1 MSDLSFHGLEIPALR
16 KMVRDEIQS
25 LIDVPNGIVRYA
37 NPNLVFNGT
46 DIRST
51 ILWSDN
57 SQDTSGNSNTVTVES
72 FLDSQKGYVLKVT
85 PTSSSYKWCPIVN
98 NFYRYH
104 GGFRFSVGS
113 KYTIS
118 FDIKCSK
125 PSADLVI
132 RFADGN
138 SSNPILGYPDSTN
151 VQPRVTCTTEWTHHS
166 FVGTC
171 LNDGSSAPVIM
182 FFLSDYS
189 TSYYITNLKLEEG
202 DVDTGINPAIPDSI
216 MPEEVVIIGN
226 LGEVI
231 HRSGI
236 MIAKADKLN
245 PGALTANTG
254 KLISWNFNAS
264 FIDTGYAIVVSAVRD
279 SAVNYADIQ
288 VSPYKQINRAV
299 IYIKS
304 STAASDGSLN
314 IEGLAVGR
322 WK

>member
-1 MSDLSFHGLEIPALR
+1 MSDLFLHGLEIPALR

-132 RFADGN
+132 RFADGS

-236 MIAKADKLN
+236 MIAKADKIDL
-245 PGALTANTG
+245 GAMTANTG
-254 KLISWNFNAS
+254 KNVSWNFNAS
-264 FIDTGYAIVVSAVRD
+264 FMDTGYAIVISAMRD
-279 SAVNYADIQ
+279 SGANYIDIQ
-288 VSPYKQINRAV
+288 VSPYKQTNRAV
-299 IYIKS
+299 IYVKS
-304 STAASDGSLN
+304 SVTANAGTAHL
-314 IEGLAVGR
+314 EGLAVGR